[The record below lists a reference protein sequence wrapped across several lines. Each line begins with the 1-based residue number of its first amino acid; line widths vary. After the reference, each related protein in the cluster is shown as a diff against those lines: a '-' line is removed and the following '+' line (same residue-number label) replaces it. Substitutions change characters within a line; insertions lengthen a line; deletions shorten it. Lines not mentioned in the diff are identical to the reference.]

1 MDIRDIIPG
10 NSYGCKFRIT
20 TMLNELGH
28 PVAEDE
34 KLAIKGPGRYE
45 SFGILVRR
53 DNEKQLVE
61 VYDDDIKRNF
71 VVHWDDIWDID
82 EIEWI

>member
-1 MDIRDIIPG
+1 MEIKDIIPG
-10 NSYGCKFRIT
+10 NSYGCQFRIT

-28 PVAEDE
+28 PVAEEE

-45 SFGILVRR
+45 SFGVLVKR
-53 DNEKQLVE
+53 DSEKQLVE
-61 VYDDDIKRNF
+61 VYDDEIKRNF

>member
-1 MDIRDIIPG
+1 MDIKDIIPG

-45 SFGILVRR
+45 AFGILVRR
-53 DNEKQLVE
+53 DSTNQLVE
-61 VYDDDIKRNF
+61 VYDDDMKRNF
-71 VVHWDDIWDID
+71 VVHWDDIWDVD
-82 EIEWI
+82 DIEWI